1 MSDLRDHR
9 PVALTARPDL
19 AFGLVLGEGVEVPPS
34 ASIGV
39 NVVIHAGSEIGDGVV
54 IQDGAVIGK
63 NPVLGPRSSA
73 SRTEPPPTR
82 LADGAAVLTGAVIF
96 AGARLERG
104 AIAGDQC
111 HLRERSV
118 IGPESV
124 IGRGSAI
131 DSDVVVGEGVR
142 IQSNCYL
149 TGNTVVED
157 HVFVGPGV
165 TTTNDNTM
173 ARQPLDGPLLAP
185 RLERACRV
193 GGGVVLCPGV
203 RIGAEAYVAA
213 GSVVVND
220 VPPGTVV
227 MGVPAR
233 QARAVPESDLIE
245 HWL

>member
-1 MSDLRDHR
+1 MA
-9 PVALTARPDL
+9 ALTARPDL
-19 AFGLVLGEGVEVPPS
+19 ALGLALGEGVEVPPS
-34 ASIGV
+34 TSIGA

-73 SRTEPPPTR
+73 SRAEATPTR

-96 AGARLERG
+96 AGARLGRG
-104 AIAGDQC
+104 AIVGDQC

-118 IGPESV
+118 IGPGSV

-131 DSDVVVGEGVR
+131 DIDVVVGEGVR

-157 HVFVGPGV
+157 HVFVGPSV

-173 ARQPLDGPLLAP
+173 ARQPLDAPLLAP

-193 GGGVVLCPGV
+193 GGGAVLCPGV

-213 GSVVVND
+213 GSVVVSD
-220 VPPGTVV
+220 VPAGTVV

-233 QARAVPESDLIE
+233 PARKVPKSDLIE

>member
-1 MSDLRDHR
+1 MSDRHDQR
-9 PVALTARPDL
+9 ATLTSRPDL
-19 AFGLVLGEGVEVPPS
+19 AVGLALGEGVEIPPD
-34 ASIGV
+34 ASIGA
-39 NVVIHAGSEIGDGVV
+39 NVVIHAGTEIGNGVV
-54 IQDGAVIGK
+54 IQDCAVIGK
-63 NPVLGPRSSA
+63 SPVLGPRSSA
-73 SRTEPPPTR
+73 PRTELPQTR

-96 AGARLERG
+96 AGARLESG

-118 IGPESV
+118 IGAGSV
-124 IGRGSAI
+124 VGRGSAI
-131 DSDVVVGEGVR
+131 DNDVSVGKDVR

-149 TGNTVVED
+149 TGHMVVED

-173 ARQPLDGPLLAP
+173 ARQPLDAPLLAP

-203 RIGAEAYVAA
+203 RVGSEAYVAA
-213 GSVVVND
+213 GSVVTAD
-220 VPPGTVV
+220 VPPGTVM
-227 MGVPAR
+227 MGIPAR
-233 QARAVPESDLIE
+233 EARAVPESDLIE

>member
-1 MSDLRDHR
+1 MSE
-9 PVALTARPDL
+9 PQVLTPRPDL
-19 AFGLVLGEGVEVPPS
+19 ALGLVLGAGVEVPPN

-39 NVVIHAGSEIGDGVV
+39 NVVIHDGSEIGNGVV

-63 NPVLGPRSSA
+63 SPVLGPRSSA
-73 SRTEPPPTR
+73 PRMEPARTR
-82 LADGAAVLTGAVIF
+82 IAAGAAVLTGAVIF
-96 AGARLERG
+96 AGACLEPG

-111 HLRERSV
+111 HVRERAV
-118 IGPESV
+118 IGAGSV
-124 IGRGSAI
+124 VGRGAAI
-131 DSDVVVGEGVR
+131 DNDVIVGKGVR

-149 TGNTVVED
+149 TSHSVVED

-173 ARQPLDGPLLAP
+173 ARQPLDAPLLAP
-185 RLERACRV
+185 RLERACRI

-213 GSVVVND
+213 GSVVVGD
-220 VPPGTVV
+220 IPAGAVV

-233 QARAVPESDLIE
+233 QARSVPENDLIE

>member
-1 MSDLRDHR
+1 VSHPRDESA
-9 PVALTARPDL
+9 PALTPRPDL
-19 AFGLVLGEGVEVPPS
+19 ALGLVLGEGVEVPAD

-39 NVVIHAGSEIGDGVV
+39 NVVIHAGTELGDGVV

-63 NPVLGPRSSA
+63 SPVLGPRSSA
-73 SRTEPPPTR
+73 PRTELARTR

-96 AGARLERG
+96 AGARLEPG
-104 AIAGDQC
+104 AIAGDQS
-111 HLRERSV
+111 HVRERATIGVGSV
-118 IGPESV
+118 V
-124 IGRGSAI
+124 GRGSAI
-131 DSDVVVGEGVR
+131 DNDVSVGKGVR

-149 TGNTVVED
+149 TSRTVIED

-173 ARQPLDGPLLAP
+173 ARQPLDAPMQAP
-185 RLERACRV
+185 RLERACRI

-213 GSVVVND
+213 GSVVAGD
-220 VPPGTVV
+220 VPPGAVV

-233 QARAVPESDLIE
+233 QVRTVPDGDLIE

>member
-1 MSDLRDHR
+1 MGDRQNER
-9 PVALTARPDL
+9 AAAMTPRPDL
-19 AFGLVLGEGVEVPPS
+19 ALGLVLGDGVEVPPD

-39 NVVIHAGSEIGDGVV
+39 NVVIHAGSEIGNGVV

-63 NPVLGPRSSA
+63 SPVLGPRSSA
-73 SRTEPPPTR
+73 PRAEFARTR

-96 AGARLERG
+96 AGASLEPG
-104 AIAGDQC
+104 AIAGDQS
-111 HLRERSV
+111 HVRERATIGAGSV
-118 IGPESV
+118 V
-124 IGRGSAI
+124 GRGSAI
-131 DSDVVVGEGVR
+131 DNDVTGGKDVR

-149 TGNTVVED
+149 TGYTVVED

-173 ARQPLDGPLLAP
+173 ARQPLDAPLLAP
-185 RLERACRV
+185 RLERACRI
-193 GGGVVLCPGV
+193 GGGAVLCPGV

-213 GSVVVND
+213 GSVVVGD
-220 VPPGTVV
+220 IPPGTVV

-233 QARAVPESDLIE
+233 AARKVPESDLIE